1 MPAACEPA
9 SGAGERALK
18 GTAFPDDDGQPDPQ
32 VRARLANP
40 RIPVPEALGST
51 RLLVAVAPVPDEIDA
66 DGSVHRHM
74 GLVSMINAQ
83 GERGLLAFTGLD
95 AMAAWDPS
103 ARPMPVSVADAAHAA
118 LDHGAVA
125 LVIDVMGPV
134 RAAVT
139 GEVLHELAHGAEG
152 HGHAHDQA
160 RDAARD
166 TARDQAH

>member
-1 MPAACEPA
+1 MPAACEPS

-32 VRARLANP
+32 VRARLADP
-40 RIPVPEALGST
+40 QIPVTEALAGT
-51 RLLVAVAPVPDEIDA
+51 RLLVAVAQVPDEIDE

-95 AMAAWDPS
+95 AMQAWDPQ
-103 ARPMPVSVADAAHAA
+103 ARPMPVTAEDAAHAA

-125 LVIDVMGPV
+125 LVVDVMGPV

-139 GEVLHELAHGAEG
+139 GEALQALAHEADD
-152 HGHAHDQA
+152 HDH
-160 RDAARD
+160 DHD
-166 TARDQAH
+166 HDH